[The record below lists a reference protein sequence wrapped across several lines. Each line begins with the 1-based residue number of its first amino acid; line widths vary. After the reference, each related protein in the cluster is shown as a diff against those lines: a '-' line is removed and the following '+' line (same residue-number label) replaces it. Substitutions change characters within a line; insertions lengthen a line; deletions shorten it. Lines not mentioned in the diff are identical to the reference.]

1 MKMKFIFMDRSI
13 LKGKRVYSLLLV
25 LLLIG
30 ILVACRAAA
39 SPESAHSGKLKV
51 VATTTIVGDVVRNIG
66 GGAIDLSVL
75 LPTGSDPHSFEP
87 VPQDVARLEDAEI
100 IFANGAGLEEF
111 LNRIIDSAGGK
122 DKLVSLSDG
131 LDLIDGKQH
140 QGETT
145 GEHSGTDPHVWTDP
159 TLVAGWVEKI
169 TAALSEKD
177 PANAAAYKANASAYQ
192 KQLSEL
198 DGWIKDQVAPI
209 PPESRKLVTDHETF
223 EYFARRYGFET
234 VGAVIPS
241 FSALAEPSAQELAAL
256 EDTIRGLGV
265 KAIFVDKSVNPAL
278 SERVGQ
284 DTGVQLVPVFSGS
297 LSEPGGEASTYLDIM
312 RYNTR
317 AMVNALK

>member
-1 MKMKFIFMDRSI
+1 MKR
-13 LKGKRVYSLLLV
+13 KRVYSLFLIF
-25 LLLIG
+25 LLIG
-30 ILVACRAAA
+30 TLAACRAAA
-39 SPESAHSGKLKV
+39 SPESDQTGKLKV
-51 VATTTIVGDVVRNIG
+51 VATTTIVGDVVRNVG
-66 GGAIDLSVL
+66 GEAIQLSVL

-111 LNRIIDSAGGK
+111 LNRIIASAGGK
-122 DKLVSLSDG
+122 DRLVSLSDG
-131 LDLIDGKQH
+131 LDLIAGNQPP
-140 QGETT
+140 GETT

-159 TLVAGWVEKI
+159 SLVAGWVEKI

-177 PANAAAYKANASAYQ
+177 PANAAAYQANAAAYL

-198 DGWIKDQVAPI
+198 DGWIKDQVAQI

-241 FSALAEPSAQELAAL
+241 FSTLAEPSAQELAVL

-265 KAIFVDKSVNPAL
+265 NAIFVDQSVNPAL

-297 LSEPGGEASTYLDIM
+297 LSGPGGEASTYLDFM
-312 RYNTR
+312 RYNTT
-317 AMVNALK
+317 AMVNALR

>member
-1 MKMKFIFMDRSI
+1 MKR
-13 LKGKRVYSLLLV
+13 KRVYSLFLIF
-25 LLLIG
+25 LLIG
-30 ILVACRAAA
+30 ILAACRAAA
-39 SPESAHSGKLKV
+39 SPESDQTGKLKV
-51 VATTTIVGDVVRNIG
+51 VATTTIVGDVVRNVG
-66 GGAIDLSVL
+66 GEAIQLSVL

-111 LNRIIDSAGGK
+111 LNRIIASAGGK
-122 DKLVSLSDG
+122 DRLVSLSDG
-131 LDLIDGKQH
+131 LDLIAGNQPP
-140 QGETT
+140 GETT

-159 TLVAGWVEKI
+159 SLVAGWVEKI

-177 PANAAAYKANASAYQ
+177 PANAAAYQANAAAYL

-198 DGWIKDQVAPI
+198 DGWIKDQVAQI

-241 FSALAEPSAQELAAL
+241 FSTLAEPSAQELAVL

-265 KAIFVDKSVNPAL
+265 NAIFVDQSVNPAL

-297 LSEPGGEASTYLDIM
+297 LSGPGGEASTYLDFM
-312 RYNTR
+312 RYNTT
-317 AMVNALK
+317 AMVNALR